1 MSCSVS
7 VFENVSHLQMPS
19 FTEVYLED
27 VAGGAP
33 RINQHLVKERIS
45 LVAVVAAANGSLRRS
60 EEVKVDFRKVR

>member
-1 MSCSVS
+1 M
-7 VFENVSHLQMPS
+7 HS
-19 FTEVYLED
+19 FTEVYLEE

-45 LVAVVAAANGSLRRS
+45 LVAVAAAVNGSLRRS